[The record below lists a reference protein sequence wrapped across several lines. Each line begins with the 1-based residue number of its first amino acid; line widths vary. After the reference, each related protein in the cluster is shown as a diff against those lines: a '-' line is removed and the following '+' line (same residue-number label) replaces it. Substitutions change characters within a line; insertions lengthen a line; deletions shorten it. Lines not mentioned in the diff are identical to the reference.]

1 MKLKKLKNLYNN
13 NFGVILSNTVRSFV
27 YLDNFLKYKTIP
39 KLIIIYSKKN
49 INQKIK
55 KLLIKVDCNIKI
67 IKSDNVNFT
76 NIGKIALTSKIDN
89 FIFSG
94 YPGEIVKN
102 KIFLNKINLIHS
114 HSGLIPKYM
123 GSTTIYYS
131 ILNEKKIHCSTFVM
145 NKDVDQGTILL
156 IKRYNLPRKHKVDN
170 YDHIIRAK
178 NLISLINQKN
188 KKINFN
194 KKITKKNIVFFYKAH
209 PVLRNLAN
217 KKLI

>member
-13 NFGVILSNTVRSFV
+13 NFGAILSNTVRSFV

-76 NIGKIALTSKIDN
+76 NIGKIVLTSKIDN

-188 KKINFN
+188 KKLILTKNN
-194 KKITKKNIVFFYKAH
+194 KKKI
-209 PVLRNLAN
+209 
-217 KKLI
+217 

>member
-27 YLDNFLKYKTIP
+27 YLDTLLKYKTIP

-76 NIGKIALTSKIDN
+76 NIGKIVLTSKIDN

-188 KKINFN
+188 KKLILTKNN
-194 KKITKKNIVFFYKAH
+194 KKKYSFFYKAH

>member
-13 NFGVILSNTVRSFV
+13 NFGAILSNTVRSFV
-27 YLDNFLKYKTIP
+27 YLDNLLKYKTIP

-49 INQKIK
+49 INLKIK
-55 KLLIKVDCNIKI
+55 ELLIKVSCDIKI

-76 NIGKIALTSKIDN
+76 NIGKIVLTSKIDN

-102 KIFLNKINLIHS
+102 QIFLNKINLIHS

-156 IKRYNLPRKHKVDN
+156 IKRYNLPRKYNVDN

-188 KKINFN
+188 KKLILTKNN
-194 KKITKKNIVFFYKAH
+194 TKKYRFFYKAH